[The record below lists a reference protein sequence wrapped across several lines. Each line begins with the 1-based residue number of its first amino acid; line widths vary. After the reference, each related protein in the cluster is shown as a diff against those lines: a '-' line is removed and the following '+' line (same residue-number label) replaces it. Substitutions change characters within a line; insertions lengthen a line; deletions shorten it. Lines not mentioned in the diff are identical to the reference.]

1 MRTATENMRSKA
13 ITILPIPL
21 ILTILP
27 LCNLP
32 RFQNFLTIQLAKNTM
47 NADNGYHVAGSI
59 SVKAT
64 CKKIHFTLKFH
75 SFQLN
80 PLKR

>member
-1 MRTATENMRSKA
+1 MITDSVIMRTVTENMRIKA

-21 ILTILP
+21 VTTALP

-32 RFQNFLTIQLAKNTM
+32 RFQNISPLQLTDNTM

-59 SVKAT
+59 SVVIT
-64 CKKIHFTLKFH
+64 
-75 SFQLN
+75 
-80 PLKR
+80 